1 MTCANDM
8 EFYFIIEILH
18 ISQFSLR
25 CMQQKQAGQIYGP
38 TEWFARLRASWG
50 WRLLIGLLA
59 VVSLDMAFTDV
70 CNALDIVVVVA
81 VYPIPI
87 TLVVLDQGRSSFRSH
102 KYTHSILDLMQ
113 ASNYRQQFVSRAE
126 PTGVSVDTKLPQ
138 FKITETNN

>member
-81 VYPIPI
+81 IYPIPI
-87 TLVVLDQGRSSFRSH
+87 TVVVLVTMFVM
-102 KYTHSILDLMQ
+102 YLIFTHILKQ
-113 ASNYRQQFVSRAE
+113 A
-126 PTGVSVDTKLPQ
+126 
-138 FKITETNN
+138 